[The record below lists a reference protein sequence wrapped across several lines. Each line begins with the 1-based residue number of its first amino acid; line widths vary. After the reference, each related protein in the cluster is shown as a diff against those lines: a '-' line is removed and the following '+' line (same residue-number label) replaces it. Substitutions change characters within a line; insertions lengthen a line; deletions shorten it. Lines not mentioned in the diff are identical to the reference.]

1 VSLGVAAVRPR
12 VLSTRMKWL
21 ARRPRT
27 TWVHCVLVVTS
38 VVWAFPLLFTFISG
52 FKSTS
57 QQYSSP
63 LSFPHPID
71 WGNFSGAWSQG
82 DLGTAF
88 VNSAI
93 VTVQSVAIVLV
104 VATLAAYALAC
115 FDMRFGTALLIVLMV
130 PAFVPGEVVLI
141 PIFLMFAHLGLI
153 DSLEGLVLA
162 NSGGSIA
169 IAVLLLTQFFR
180 GVSRELIEA
189 ATLDG
194 ATRFRVLRSVLLP
207 LSRPALI
214 SVGIFLMVF
223 SWNEFFAALIL
234 IQSPSRFTIQ
244 LAVNNY
250 STAYATN
257 FGYQSAALGIATIP
271 PLLFFI
277 LFQKH
282 FSPRIGVRPGNS

>member
-1 VSLGVAAVRPR
+1 MSLEVAAVRPR

-27 TWVHCVLVVTS
+27 TWVHGVLVVTS

-88 VNSAI
+88 INSAI

-115 FDMRFGTALLIVLMV
+115 FDMRFGTPLLIALMV

-153 DSLEGLVLA
+153 DSLEGLGLCE
-162 NSGGSIA
+162 
-169 IAVLLLTQFFR
+169 QW
-180 GVSRELIEA
+180 
-189 ATLDG
+189 
-194 ATRFRVLRSVLLP
+194 RVDRH
-207 LSRPALI
+207 SRPFADA
-214 SVGIFLMVF
+214 VF
-223 SWNEFFAALIL
+223 S
-234 IQSPSRFTIQ
+234 RC
-244 LAVNNY
+244 
-250 STAYATN
+250 
-257 FGYQSAALGIATIP
+257 IARD
-271 PLLFFI
+271 
-277 LFQKH
+277 H
-282 FSPRIGVRPGNS
+282 